1 MALNQPSEE
10 VKPDG
15 EESKALVNGYSKFGN
30 YLFFGTLVLNGAL
43 GMQDTPFIINI
54 ATSLIMTSARQEGT
68 QKGAIMFLI
77 MLALG
82 TGYYVM
88 TSENE
93 DKAGLLVS
101 LILESEEQK
110 KLKKEAKEKEKADR
124 ENRK

>member
-1 MALNQPSEE
+1 
-10 VKPDG
+10 
-15 EESKALVNGYSKFGN
+15 
-30 YLFFGTLVLNGAL
+30 
-43 GMQDTPFIINI
+43 MQDTPFIINI